1 MHGRAVDTLTTERLI
16 FFRVRVNFSE
26 LNGEEGTGRRGGES
40 WEYLYLSY
48 QNSSSNALEDTVNKL
63 FNRLYNGEMS
73 TQDLVNM
80 MLQFSREPDVGTPP
94 TNHQI
99 FEHMIVNL
107 CDELRFI
114 TRYPSNELRITAELI
129 GQLLRFDLVSQV
141 HKKVILE
148 TKEYTPLQIC
158 MRVILDS
165 LKRPPYSRMFRFG
178 VLIVEQF
185 LDRIAR
191 WPQLCAA
198 LVSERG
204 VGPQFKSCYPD
215 YYDYLVELLNAIPA
229 EYRDRPVIDHSLL
242 LQQWIH
248 LPPAPELYPPPLQEK
263 EERELHAARVAAFK
277 AGKPMPPPHRDLPA
291 ASAAPEKS
299 RNASPESGSSP
310 QQQQQQP
317 VIVPVDR
324 ILSDEKTMAGIP
336 APPDWF
342 CDLTMQ
348 TFNSLTPQNLHEKAA
363 ELREHLKPE
372 YFQWFSMYMVKNRAA
387 KE

>member
-1 MHGRAVDTLTTERLI
+1 MHGRAVETITTERLL

-26 LNGEEGTGRRGGES
+26 LNGEEGTESRGRES

-229 EYRDRPVIDHSLL
+229 EYRDRP
-242 LQQWIH
+242 
-248 LPPAPELYPPPLQEK
+248 EK

-291 ASAAPEKS
+291 ASAAPEKA

-317 VIVPVDR
+317 VI
-324 ILSDEKTMAGIP
+324 
-336 APPDWF
+336 
-342 CDLTMQ
+342 
-348 TFNSLTPQNLHEKAA
+348 
-363 ELREHLKPE
+363 
-372 YFQWFSMYMVKNRAA
+372 
-387 KE
+387 